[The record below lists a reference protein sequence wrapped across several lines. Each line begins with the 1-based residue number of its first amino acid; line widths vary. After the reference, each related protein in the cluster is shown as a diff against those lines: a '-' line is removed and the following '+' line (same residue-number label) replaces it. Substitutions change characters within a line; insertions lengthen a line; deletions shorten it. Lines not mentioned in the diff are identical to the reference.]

1 MDFYKNKK
9 DAHILSIILFAC
21 FIILMEVNLYK
32 VFTDDNL
39 YNYWGVGANLLLA
52 ISQGLQIKK
61 YNREKRIVCCN

>member
-21 FIILMEVNLYK
+21 IIILMGLNLYK
-32 VFTDDNL
+32 VFTAEDS

-52 ISQGLQIKK
+52 ISQALQIKIQQGK
-61 YNREKRIVCCN
+61 ENSML